1 MRVAIK
7 FFKDY
12 FYIYFTA
19 HNIRSYIGS
28 GNHQQ
33 DKRKKSRRI
42 WLWTRYYSKILVPNL
57 QSSFES
63 KFLPIYMYI
72 FLETKKMG
80 LLFYI
85 LLVISDKICDEIS
98 RTWSCDHV
106 FCDTHFVHRLFVI
119 SNKVQDTMY
128 F

>member
-7 FFKDY
+7 IFKDY

-28 GNHQQ
+28 GNPQQ

-42 WLWTRYYSKILVPNL
+42 WLWTGFYSKILAPNL